1 MYLTHMG
8 YEKYATKKKFLLKK
22 AEGMRP
28 LGKPNTDQ
36 RLVSNWTFK
45 ELGCEDVPITVF
57 L

>member
-1 MYLTHMG
+1 MYLSHMG
-8 YEKYATKKKFLLKK
+8 YKKYTTKKILLKK
-22 AEGMRP
+22 VEGMRP

-45 ELGCEDVPITVF
+45 ELGCEDVLLMAF